1 MAWSRLDDQLYDN
14 MKVLSFSHPAF
25 RLWVC
30 SITYSNRQQ
39 TRGHLTQAAA
49 VALARQQRVQA
60 KAIQELVAKGGWD
73 KNGDGGYVVHDYEQ
87 FNPHDP
93 TAAERMRRHRA
104 KGRVTE

>member
-1 MAWSRLDDQLYDN
+1 MPWSRLDDQVYDN

-30 SITYSNRQQ
+30 SITYSSRKQ
-39 TRGHLTQAAA
+39 TKGHLTHAAA
-49 VALARQQRVQA
+49 VALARQQHVPK
-60 KAIQELVAKGGWD
+60 KAIQELLDKGGWD
-73 KNGDGGYVVHDYEQ
+73 KNGDSGYAIHDFGE
-87 FNPHDP
+87 FNPPDP